1 MYRLHF
7 RNAICTIRPV
17 IPRHLTPTLLR
28 ASRQYPVV
36 SVTGPRQS
44 GKTTLLRH
52 AFEDHRYASLE
63 APDARAF
70 ALSDPRGFL
79 AQFHGPVILD
89 EAQHAPDLFSYIQVL
104 VDERPEPGGFVLS
117 GSHNFLLMRQI
128 AQSLAGR
135 VHISH
140 LLPFSPAELQGLPLR
155 AAEDVGDGGS
165 AALSGEWTAIAV
177 VGGYPPI
184 HDRGL
189 EASEWLSLYFQT
201 YLQRDV
207 RSLTQVGDLEA
218 FRRFVLLCAGRT
230 GQLLNLSALGADC
243 GVSHET
249 ARRWLSVLEAS
260 FVAFRLQPHR
270 ENFRKRLTKSPK
282 LYFVDTGFLCYLL
295 NIRSADE
302 LAVHAMRGAVFE
314 NLVVSELRKSCY
326 HGGHEPRLGFWRDHR
341 GNEVDLV
348 VETAR
353 GAVPVEIKSGAT
365 VVADFFRGLR
375 YWEKLGGE
383 EGRGILVHGGDD
395 SYRRSGVEV
404 RSWRRWP

>member
-1 MYRLHF
+1 M
-7 RNAICTIRPV
+7 
-17 IPRHLTPTLLR
+17 
-28 ASRQYPVV
+28 
-36 SVTGPRQS
+36 TGPRQS

-52 AFEDHRYASLE
+52 TFGDRRYVSLE
-63 APDARAF
+63 TPDVREF

-79 AQFHGPVILD
+79 ARFRGPVILD
-89 EAQHAPDLFSYIQVL
+89 EAQHAPELFSYIQVL
-104 VDERPEPGGFVLS
+104 VDERPEPGGFILS

-140 LLPFSPAELQGLPLR
+140 LLPFSPAELHGLPLR
-155 AAEDVGDGGS
+155 TSEDIGDGGS
-165 AALSGEWTAIAV
+165 AALSGEWTELAV
-177 VGGYPPI
+177 AGGYPPI
-184 HDRGL
+184 HDRRL
-189 EASEWLSLYFQT
+189 VPSEWLSLYFQT

-207 RSLTQVGDLEA
+207 RTLTQVGDLEA
-218 FRRFVLLCAGRT
+218 FRRFVLLCAGRA

-260 FVAFRLQPHR
+260 FVVFRLQPHHQ
-270 ENFRKRLTKSPK
+270 NFRKRLTKSPK
-282 LYFVDTGFLCYLL
+282 LYFVDTGLLCYLL
-295 NIRSADE
+295 NVRSADE

-314 NLVVSELRKSCY
+314 NLIVSELRKSCY
-326 HGGHEPRLGFWRDHR
+326 HAGHEPRLSFWRDHR

-348 VETAR
+348 VETPR

-365 VVADFFRGLR
+365 VATDFFKGLR
-375 YWEKLGGE
+375 HWEKIGGDA
-383 EGRGILVHGGDD
+383 GRGVLVYGGDD
-395 SYRRSGVEV
+395 SHPRSGVAV